1 MTLSLSSMISLL
13 KKSPT
18 LNFIQWL
25 SHPPPPK
32 LSLMPGCKSA
42 CLNSSGPPQ
51 DGGAGEQ
58 QADPAISENP
68 EQLRFC
74 HRLQNPSQ
82 SLTINTQAE
91 RLSGN
96 SYQGKEIT
104 IGKKDSSVM
113 HLELPPVPHL
123 CSSTLLFFLP
133 LSSFISASWI
143 PFILQ
148 GSAQRSSSLRTF
160 TSYSNRPAPL
170 SYQSIL

>member
-1 MTLSLSSMISLL
+1 MTLSLSSMISFL

-113 HLELPPVPHL
+113 HLELPPRPT
-123 CSSTLLFFLP
+123 SLLFHTALLP
-133 LSSFISASWI
+133 SSVFFYLCLLDSIHSSRFCSAFI
-143 PFILQ
+143 FFKNFHQL
-148 GSAQRSSSLRTF
+148 F
-160 TSYSNRPAPL
+160 
-170 SYQSIL
+170 